1 MNLVDEFGRGDR
13 GENEARTPA
22 STKEPT
28 GADYPSSDHVS
39 HAVSNYL
46 TPAAKKAFDQ
56 LRQAF
61 TEAPIFQHFD
71 PEQYIRIETD
81 ALGHAIGGVLSQLTN
96 DLGWWHPVA
105 YFSRKIIPAK
115 TRYKTHNGE
124 LLAIVKAFKTWRHY
138 LEGCKHEVLVLTDH
152 NNF

>member
-1 MNLVDEFGRGDR
+1 MKLVDEFGGDDC

-56 LRQAF
+56 LCQAF
-61 TEAPIFQHFD
+61 TEAPILQHLD
-71 PEQYIRIETD
+71 PEQYIWVETD
-81 ALGHAIGGVLSQLTN
+81 ASGYAIGGVLSQLTN
-96 DLGWWHPVA
+96 DSG
-105 YFSRKIIPAK
+105 R
-115 TRYKTHNGE
+115 
-124 LLAIVKAFKTWRHY
+124 
-138 LEGCKHEVLVLTDH
+138 
-152 NNF
+152 